1 MNDLKFAFRQL
12 LKNPGF
18 TAVAVL
24 TLALGIG
31 ANTAIFSVINAVLL
45 RPLPFR
51 DSNHLMML
59 DEKWL
64 PRFPH
69 FEATPKDF
77 LSWQEQNS
85 SFGQMAAFASVAFNL
100 TDGDRPERISGV
112 CVSANLR
119 TLLGVKPL
127 VGRGFTAEEDKAG
140 NDRVALLSH
149 GLWQRRFGG
158 DPQVVG
164 TTVTLNGVSFTMVG
178 VMPPTLRFPQ
188 DVEIWKPMGFTL
200 QDMEKGH
207 FIWAIA
213 PLKPRVTRDQAQAE
227 MDSIVP
233 RLQQPQVWSANV
245 IPLMEDG

>member
-1 MNDLKFAFRQL
+1 
-12 LKNPGF
+12 
-18 TAVAVL
+18 
-24 TLALGIG
+24 
-31 ANTAIFSVINAVLL
+31 
-45 RPLPFR
+45 
-51 DSNHLMML
+51 ML

-69 FEATPKDF
+69 FESTPKDF

-119 TLLGVKPL
+119 ALLGVNPL
-127 VGRGFTAEEDKAG
+127 VGRGFTAEEEKAG
-140 NDRVALLSH
+140 N
-149 GLWQRRFGG
+149 GLRQRRFGG